1 MTDVYQDL
9 AKKLD
14 EMPNGFPATKS
25 GVELKILQKI
35 FVPHEAEMAMKIRPA
50 PETASS
56 IAERLDKPLTE
67 MKAILDN
74 MASKG
79 QIACFNMSGHRMYMF
94 VPFVI
99 GIYELQ
105 QNRIDKELAEL
116 FEEYEPT
123 LTNTIGGYKPAY
135 TRVVPINSKISADLQ
150 INRYEDLRH
159 LIDAAKSFRLSECIC
174 RKEKALGGH
183 PCGHTLEA
191 CLSFSKEENA
201 YDSLP
206 LQRGKIISKD
216 EALKVLADAE
226 EEGLVHCTYNV
237 QDGQTFVCN
246 CCPCSC
252 ALMRGLKE
260 FKAPHLLA
268 KSNFVAVIDE
278 DSCETCGICKN
289 ERCPMDA
296 IIEENAVYSVQP
308 ERCIGCGVCAVTCPT
323 DSITL
328 TSREAPE
335 QEIPSANMLEW
346 QSERA
351 AMRGIKI
358 KVS

>member
-1 MTDVYQDL
+1 MTEVYQNL
-9 AKKLD
+9 AHKLN

-35 FVPHEAEMAMKIRPA
+35 FEPKEAEMALKIKPA
-50 PETASS
+50 PETAEY
-56 IAERLDKPLTE
+56 IAKRLGEPLAE
-67 MKAILDN
+67 IKEFLDD

-79 QIACFNMSGHRMYMF
+79 QIACFNMSGQKMYMF
-94 VPFVI
+94 VPFLI

-105 QNRIDKELAEL
+105 LNRFDKELAEL
-116 FEEYEPT
+116 FEEYEPM
-123 LTNTIGGYKPAY
+123 LTKTVGGYEPAY
-135 TRVVPINSKISADLQ
+135 TRVVPINSKINADLQ
-150 INRYEDLRH
+150 INRYEDIRQ
-159 LIDAAKSFRLSECIC
+159 LIDTAKSFRLSECIC
-174 RKEKALGGH
+174 RKEKALGGQ
-183 PCGHTLEA
+183 PCEHSLEV

-216 EALKVLADAE
+216 KALEVLTDAE
-226 EEGLVHCTYNV
+226 KEGLVHCTYNV

-246 CCPCSC
+246 CCSCSC

-260 FKAPHLLA
+260 FKAPHMLA
-268 KSNFVAVIDE
+268 KSNFVAIVDE
-278 DSCETCGICKN
+278 ESCESCGICKE

-296 IIEENAVYSVQP
+296 IIEENGVYSVQA

-323 DSITL
+323 ESITL
-328 TSREAPE
+328 TRRGAPE
-335 QEIPSANMLEW
+335 QDIPSTNLLEW
-346 QSERA
+346 QSKRVA
-351 AMRGIKI
+351 TRGIKI

>member
-14 EMPNGFPATKS
+14 EMPNGFPATES

-35 FVPHEAEMAMKIRPA
+35 FKPHEAEMALKIKST
-50 PETASS
+50 PETAIS
-56 IAERLDKPLTE
+56 IAERLGEPIAE
-67 MKAILDN
+67 MKEFLDN

-79 QIACFNMSGHRMYMF
+79 QIACFNMSGQKMYIF
-94 VPFVI
+94 VPFLI

-105 QNRIDKELAEL
+105 LNRFDKELAEL

-123 LTNTIGGYKPAY
+123 LTRTVGGYEPAY

-150 INRYEDLRH
+150 INRYEDIRQ

-183 PCGHTLEA
+183 PCEHTLEV
-191 CLSFSKEENA
+191 CLALSKEENA

-216 EALKVLADAE
+216 KALKVLADAE
-226 EEGLVHCTYNV
+226 KEGLVHCTYNV
-237 QDGQTFVCN
+237 QDGQSFVCN

-260 FKAPHLLA
+260 FKAPHMLA
-268 KSNFVAVIDE
+268 KSNFVAIIDE
-278 DSCETCGICKN
+278 ESCESCGICKE

-296 IIEENAVYSVQP
+296 IIEENDVYSVQP

-323 DSITL
+323 ESIVL
-328 TSREAPE
+328 TSREVPE
-335 QEIPSANMLEW
+335 QDKPSASLLEW
-346 QSERA
+346 QSVRA
-351 AMRGIKI
+351 ATRGIKI

>member
-1 MTDVYQDL
+1 MSDVYQNL
-9 AKKLD
+9 ANKLN

-35 FVPHEAEMAMKIRPA
+35 FEPNEAAMALKIKPA
-50 PETASS
+50 PETAAS
-56 IAERLDKPLTE
+56 IAERLREPLTE
-67 MKAILDN
+67 IKEFLDN

-79 QIACFNMSGHRMYMF
+79 QIACFKMSGQKMYMF
-94 VPFVI
+94 VPFLI
-99 GIYELQ
+99 GIYESQL
-105 QNRIDKELAEL
+105 NRIDKELAEL
-116 FEEYEPT
+116 FEEYEPM
-123 LTNTIGGYKPAY
+123 LTKTIGGYEPAY
-135 TRVVPINSKISADLQ
+135 TRVVPISSKISAELQ
-150 INRYEDLRH
+150 INRYEDIRQ
-159 LIDAAKSFRLSECIC
+159 LIDVAKSFMLSECIC

-183 PCGHTLEA
+183 PCEHTLEA
-191 CLSFSKEENA
+191 CLSFSKEEDA

-206 LQRGKIISKD
+206 LQSGKVISKD
-216 EALKVLADAE
+216 KALEVLAEAE
-226 EEGLVHCTYNV
+226 KEGLVHCTYNV

-260 FKAPHLLA
+260 FKVPHMLA
-268 KSNFVAVIDE
+268 KSNFVAFIDE
-278 DSCETCGICKN
+278 ESCESCGICKE

-296 IIEENAVYSVQP
+296 IIEENDVYSVQA

-323 DSITL
+323 ESITL
-328 TSREAPE
+328 TRKEAPE
-335 QEIPSANMLEW
+335 QDRPSANLSEW

-351 AMRGIKI
+351 AKRGIEI